1 MENNPS
7 SILCPDDRMA
17 VLVEAM
23 QSSDES
29 ALHALNNA
37 LERWPDD
44 YRLWFLR
51 GAVHAGSQHYE
62 AARNDF
68 GVSQRLTPDF
78 PIAGFMLGF
87 LHLTHGHVDRAVE
100 AWGPLD
106 ALSADDTLRVLKTGL
121 LNLVNDRFALAS
133 EQLRAGIAS
142 NTKYPL
148 INRYIVDVLQHV
160 ESIVGATP
168 ASHAPSEKTGIL
180 PEIDSAYSTPR

>member
-1 MENNPS
+1 MENKPS

-17 VLVEAM
+17 VLVETM
-23 QSSDES
+23 RSSDEA

-51 GAVHAGSQHYE
+51 GAVHAGAQRYD
-62 AARNDF
+62 AARSDF
-68 GVSQRLTPDF
+68 DASQQLTPDF

-87 LHLTHGHVDRAVE
+87 LHLTHGHVDRAVD
-100 AWGPLD
+100 AWQPLD
-106 ALSADDTLRVLKTGL
+106 TLPADDTLRVLKTGL
-121 LNLVNDRFALAS
+121 LNLADDRFDLAV

-148 INRYIVDVLQHV
+148 INRYISDVLQHV
-160 ESIVGATP
+160 ESIVR
-168 ASHAPSEKTGIL
+168 ASAGSRLPSEKAGML
-180 PEIDSAYSTPR
+180 PEIDPASSMSR

>member
-1 MENNPS
+1 MR
-7 SILCPDDRMA
+7 IRMA
-17 VLVEAM
+17 VPVEAM
-23 QSSDES
+23 RSSDEA

-62 AARNDF
+62 AARSDF
-68 GVSQRLTPDF
+68 DASQQLTPDF
-78 PIAGFMLGF
+78 PIAGFMLDF

-100 AWGPLD
+100 AWRPLD
-106 ALSADDTLRVLKTGL
+106 ALPADDTLRVLKTGL
-121 LNLVNDRFALAS
+121 LNLVDDRFALAG

-148 INRYIVDVLQHV
+148 INRYIADVLRHI
-160 ESIVGATP
+160 ESIVGTSP
-168 ASHAPSEKTGIL
+168 GSHASSEKTSIL
-180 PEIDSAYSTPR
+180 PEIDSAYSAPR

>member
-1 MENNPS
+1 
-7 SILCPDDRMA
+7 MA
-17 VLVEAM
+17 VLVETVR
-23 QSSDES
+23 SSDEA

-62 AARNDF
+62 AARSDF
-68 GVSQRLTPDF
+68 DASQQLTPDF

-87 LHLTHGHVDRAVE
+87 LHLTHGHVDRAVD
-100 AWGPLD
+100 AWQPLD
-106 ALSADDTLRVLKTGL
+106 ALPADDTLRMLKTGL
-121 LNLVNDRFALAS
+121 LNLADDRFALVG
-133 EQLRAGIAS
+133 EQLRAGISS

-160 ESIVGATP
+160 ESIVGASP
-168 ASHAPSEKTGIL
+168 AGHAPSEKTGIL
-180 PEIDSAYSTPR
+180 PETDPASTTLR